1 VAALKRNKI
10 PVTYLLYPDEGHFF
24 SRPENLLSFTAYT
37 EQFFGDCMGG
47 RVEPIDQKTIS
58 ASSVKVME
66 NAYRG

>member
-1 VAALKRNKI
+1 LKRNNI

-24 SRPENLLSFTAYT
+24 ARPENLLSFTAYA

-47 RVEPIDQKTIS
+47 RVELIDQSTIT
-58 ASSVKVME
+58 ASSVKVVE